1 MHYDS
6 FVDRTPA
13 GALMKQ
19 TPVTFT
25 LTAPEAKVA
34 TLLVSKADGGMQ
46 AVVMH
51 RHNGQWTA
59 TIMPDSEGLWYYAF
73 RVETNT
79 GQVTYGTVAG
89 GFGGSGQVYRDP
101 DAAPWYQLTVVDRF
115 ETVPDWYKNARIYH
129 IFVDRFNNGNP
140 DGHINHPKPN
150 SFLYGQL
157 SDDPYYVKDGQGEVV
172 RWDFYGGNLAGI
184 TAKLDWLQSL
194 GFTALYLSP
203 IFEAASN
210 HRYDTADYYR
220 IDPMLGTLADF
231 KALVSGLH
239 RRGMQLILDGVFN
252 HVGRDSRYFNAFGHY
267 KDRGAAQDPASPYA
281 AWFTFKHWPDDYK
294 SWWGVKDLPA
304 IKKESASFH
313 EFIAGGEDSVIG
325 YWTGLGVDGWRLDV
339 VDELADD
346 FLREIR
352 SLLDHYPDRVL
363 IGEVWED
370 ASHKIAYDK
379 RRPYL
384 QGHELQGAMNYPQRQ
399 LMLDYVNG
407 AISPGTFA
415 RQLLT
420 LKENYPPEVF
430 AYNFTSISTHDTKR
444 VLTALGED
452 RTKLA
457 QMVTLWASLPGN
469 LVQFY
474 GDEAG
479 LNGDVDP
486 LNRKYYP
493 WDHVDDEIFKW
504 YQSAWAKR
512 DEPLFSGN
520 AGLAVIFDGEGL
532 GILRYLDDQAVLVGF
547 NATNR
552 SVELNPQACDLHL
565 VPEKWRDLIQT
576 MMIPAH
582 SSVTQALPKITNK

>member
-6 FVDRTPA
+6 FVDRTPT
-13 GALMKQ
+13 GALLKQ
-19 TPVTFT
+19 TPVTFK

-34 TLLVSKADGGMQ
+34 TLLVSQADGDMQ
-46 AVVMH
+46 AVVMQPL
-51 RHNGQWTA
+51 GQQWLA
-59 TIMPDSEGLWYYAF
+59 TITPDTQGLWYYAF

-115 ETVPDWYKNARIYH
+115 ETVPDWYKNAQIYH

-140 DGHINHPKPN
+140 DGQINHPKPN

-157 SDDPYYVKDGQGEVV
+157 SDDPYYVKDATGEVV

-184 TAKLDWLQSL
+184 TAKLDWLKHL
-194 GFTALYLSP
+194 GFDALYLSP

-239 RRGMQLILDGVFN
+239 RRGMHLILDGVFN
-252 HVGRDSRYFNAFGHY
+252 HVGRDSRYFNALGHY
-267 KDRGAAQDPASPYA
+267 QDVGAAQDPASPYA
-281 AWFTFKHWPDDYK
+281 PWFTFKHWPDDYEA
-294 SWWGVKDLPA
+294 WWGVKDLPA
-304 IKKESASFH
+304 IKKESAAFH
-313 EFIAGGEDSVIG
+313 EFIAGGVDSVIG
-325 YWTGLGVDGWRLDV
+325 YWTKLGVDGWRLDV

-346 FLREIR
+346 FLRQIR
-352 SLLDHYPDRVL
+352 ALLDQFPDRVL

-370 ASHKIAYDK
+370 ASHKIAYAK

-407 AISPGTFA
+407 VITPGNFA
-415 RQLLT
+415 RQIET

-452 RTKLA
+452 RQKLA
-457 QMVTLWASLPGN
+457 QLLTLWASLPGN

-479 LNGDVDP
+479 LFGGVDP
-486 LNRKYYP
+486 QNRKYYP
-493 WDHVDDEIFKW
+493 WDRIDQALFST
-504 YQSAWAKR
+504 YQKAWQQRR
-512 DEPLFSGN
+512 DPLF
-520 AGLAVIFDGEGL
+520 AGRAGFSVMFDGEGL
-532 GILRYLDDQAVLVGF
+532 GIVRYLNDQAILVGF
-547 NATNR
+547 NATDR
-552 SVELNPQACDLHL
+552 QIQLDPKVGDTHL
-565 VPEKWRDLIQT
+565 VPSQWASVIQPLS
-576 MMIPAH
+576 IAPH
-582 SSVTQALPKITNK
+582 STAIQPLTQP